1 MTYPLPQGRY
11 EAIEEPCPTCGGPQI
26 KVTPFRQKA
35 YNHCLDPECATNKM
49 EEIVV
54 GECAVCKEAGREG
67 KLIAQKNP
75 RTLKRFIRCENFE
88 QCDVSYPLPQR
99 GDITATG
106 EVCDECG
113 APEVIVSTAR
123 GPWRICV
130 NMNCPKREKEK
141 ADKAKKP
148 RGGAKKKTA
157 TKKKTTAKK

>member
-1 MTYPLPQGRY
+1 
-11 EAIEEPCPTCGGPQI
+11 
-26 KVTPFRQKA
+26 
-35 YNHCLDPECATNKM
+35 M

-54 GECAVCKEAGREG
+54 GECAVCKKAGREG

-148 RGGAKKKTA
+148 RGGAKKTA